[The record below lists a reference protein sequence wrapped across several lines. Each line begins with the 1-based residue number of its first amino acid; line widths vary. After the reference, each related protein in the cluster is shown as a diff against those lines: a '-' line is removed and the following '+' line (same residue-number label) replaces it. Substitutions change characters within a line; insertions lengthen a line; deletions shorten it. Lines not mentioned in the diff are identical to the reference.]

1 MNIEEMRMQIQTQ
14 LNPNDVENLFFD
26 ASESA
31 EGCDDIQLTLNLR
44 TISAYNFG
52 VLQDRLRGFAD
63 HVLKNIQNYS
73 YEHKSFVSNDPMMP
87 KIELVLGS
95 TGEGDLDKE
104 IAELEKDI

>member
-1 MNIEEMRMQIQTQ
+1 MLKDGVVPCLKDQTSRENIMNIEEMRMQIQTQ

-52 VLQDRLRGFAD
+52 VL
-63 HVLKNIQNYS
+63 
-73 YEHKSFVSNDPMMP
+73 
-87 KIELVLGS
+87 
-95 TGEGDLDKE
+95 
-104 IAELEKDI
+104 